1 MVTPETVMSL
11 GQGAMEV
18 VLLLSAPL
26 LAVTLIIGLV
36 VSVFQATTQI
46 NDASLS
52 FVPKLVGVILAL
64 IVAGPWMITVITD
77 YMTRLL
83 TNLPSFVG

>member
-46 NDASLS
+46 NDASHQ
-52 FVPKLVGVILAL
+52 PARTG
-64 IVAGPWMITVITD
+64 
-77 YMTRLL
+77 
-83 TNLPSFVG
+83 

>member
-1 MVTPETVMSL
+1 MVTAETVMSL
-11 GQGAMEV
+11 GQGAMEM

-36 VSVFQATTQI
+36 VSIFQATTQI

-64 IVAGPWMITVITD
+64 IIAGPWMITVITD

-83 TNLPSFVG
+83 TDLPSLVG

>member
-1 MVTPETVMSL
+1 MVTPESVMTL
-11 GQGAMEV
+11 GQGAMQV

-64 IVAGPWMITVITD
+64 IVAGPWMLTVITD

-83 TNLPSFVG
+83 TDLPTLVG

>member
-1 MVTPETVMSL
+1 MMTPENVMTL
-11 GQGAMEV
+11 GQNAMQV
-18 VLLLSAPL
+18 VLMLSAPL

-64 IVAGPWMITVITD
+64 VIAGPWMLTVITD

-83 TNLPSFVG
+83 TDLPGLIG

>member
-1 MVTPETVMSL
+1 MTPESVMSL
-11 GQGAMEV
+11 GQDAMQV
-18 VLLLSAPL
+18 VLMLSAPL

-36 VSVFQATTQI
+36 VSIFQATTQI

-64 IVAGPWMITVITD
+64 MIAGPWMITVITD

-83 TNLPSFVG
+83 TDLPSLVG

>member
-83 TNLPSFVG
+83 TDLPSFVG

>member
-1 MVTPETVMSL
+1 MMNSESVMTL
-11 GQGAMEV
+11 GQNAMQV

-26 LAVTLIIGLV
+26 LGVTLIIGLV
-36 VSVFQATTQI
+36 VSIFQATTQI

-64 IVAGPWMITVITD
+64 VVAGPWMLTVITD

-83 TNLPSFVG
+83 TDLPSLIG

>member
-1 MVTPETVMSL
+1 MVTAETVMSL

-36 VSVFQATTQI
+36 VSIFQATTQI

-83 TNLPSFVG
+83 TDLPSLVG